1 MGDERPDSSRPT
13 TRSSGGARTSADRAA
28 DFWKAMKELFGS
40 RWTDQHGEIPSP
52 LWTQAIASMTPA
64 EAKRVLRSLLTSG
77 KAHPPTLPELIEFA
91 RPGTAE
97 KSTAKHADPHTAD
110 WNAARKTVMDGIAK
124 LSRDRRVEFT
134 DADRDASRTALAI
147 IDNPPGTA
155 GYQAA
160 REENELAAARRMA
173 PLVGMTV
180 DALLAKWRAEASI
193 HRERLNTKTAAHV

>member
-13 TRSSGGARTSADRAA
+13 TRSNAGARNSADRAA

-52 LWTQAIASMTPA
+52 LWTQAIATMTPA

-97 KSTAKHADPHTAD
+97 SSKAKHPDPFTND
-110 WNAARKTVMDGIAK
+110 WHGARKAVMDAIAK
-124 LSRDRRVEFT
+124 QSQARGVQWTERDRAR
-134 DADRDASRTALAI
+134 SRAALALLE
-147 IDNPPGTA
+147 NPPGTA
-155 GYQAA
+155 GH
-160 REENELAAARRMA
+160 E
-173 PLVGMTV
+173 
-180 DALLAKWRAEASI
+180 DALRAY
-193 HRERLNTKTAAHV
+193 RAA